1 MTVCL
6 ESTPLTS
13 SAAFSR
19 NARRLAMPVSGSTSG
34 LMAELGALLRHRQQD
49 EGDRDGEKDGEK
61 DKERLE

>member
-1 MTVCL
+1 
-6 ESTPLTS
+6 LTS

-49 EGDRDGEKDGEK
+49 EGDRDGEK
-61 DKERLE
+61 ERLE